1 MFNISIDF
9 CFCSYYNLC
18 VRRQDMNKAQRLSK
32 DLEQRKLLR
41 NKIIRNQ
48 EKVLKEFD
56 DETNKLE
63 TRLEK
68 VRIAQSAS
76 VQSTTMWCKLSNAI
90 IRKYKPLSEKDPTKA
105 YKELLRLEG
114 VLLANGLFTQ
124 EELEKAIKL

>member
-1 MFNISIDF
+1 
-9 CFCSYYNLC
+9 
-18 VRRQDMNKAQRLSK
+18 MNKAQRLSK

-90 IRKYKPLSEKDPTKA
+90 IRKYKPLSEKDSTKA